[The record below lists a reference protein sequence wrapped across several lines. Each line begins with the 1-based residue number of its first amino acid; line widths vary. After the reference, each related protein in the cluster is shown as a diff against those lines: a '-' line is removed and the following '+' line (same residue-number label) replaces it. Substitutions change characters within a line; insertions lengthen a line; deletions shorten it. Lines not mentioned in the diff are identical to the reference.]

1 MLLPEVGANQHW
13 PYGLVDAEGSEFYA
27 RQLDGN
33 FFADVKNGSLFLQAL
48 EEDAEEKKQVDA
60 DAHLNS
66 IDQKA
71 TEFMKGGS
79 NRQRKIVDREAFIEA
94 LKKAVYKD
102 GLLTLVLGGKSVGKT
117 LVVSHVAEQVR
128 QAPHGNRTILLVN
141 MRQMPAKDF
150 YEATLSVASKQTNV
164 LDILTQLPLF
174 GQRFRAGPQS
184 RVWRFIQQLPFM
196 ATLVGALRAGMAT
209 AAAPLA
215 MAVQNLVKSLD
226 DDDKAQALSE
236 LVKGIAKKCNDT
248 TIIIDE
254 ANLALPNDGNDAKAE
269 TAKTALAQITGE
281 TKEAFKASVVLIS
294 SEHGY
299 PFKLAKAGLN
309 LVDIQNIIIAPEVP
323 PVDMFKMLTDH
334 WGMGHRL
341 ARLFVATY
349 GGSIHAVY
357 TALGNLINNR
367 KQFYPLGTTSVPGIG
382 ICLDQARCWQV
393 LFCVSR
399 GKAGSHL
406 NSF

>member
-1 MLLPEVGANQHW
+1 MKLLLPEVGANQHW
-13 PYGLVDAEGSEFYA
+13 PYGLVGDEKSYA
-27 RQLDGN
+27 RQVDGN
-33 FFADVKNGSLFLQAL
+33 FFADVKNSSFFLKAL
-48 EEDAEEKKQVDA
+48 KEDAGEKQVDA
-60 DAHLNS
+60 DAHLKTVRLNA
-66 IDQKA
+66 KK
-71 TEFMKGGS
+71 FMQG
-79 NRQRKIVDREAFIEA
+79 NTLVDRESFIQSLTDAIFE
-94 LKKAVYKD
+94 D
-102 GLLTLVLGGKSVGKT
+102 GLLTLVLGGKSVGKS
-117 LVVSHVAEQVR
+117 LVVSYVAEQVR

-281 TKEAFKASVVLIS
+281 NQ
-294 SEHGY
+294 G
-299 PFKLAKAGLN
+299 GLQS
-309 LVDIQNIIIAPEVP
+309 LCRPHQ
-323 PVDMFKMLTDH
+323 L
-334 WGMGHRL
+334 R
-341 ARLFVATY
+341 ARLPLQVGQSRSQP
-349 GGSIHAVY
+349 GGH
-357 TALGNLINNR
+357 
-367 KQFYPLGTTSVPGIG
+367 
-382 ICLDQARCWQV
+382 
-393 LFCVSR
+393 
-399 GKAGSHL
+399 
-406 NSF
+406 